1 MANNMGEWDKEHCV
15 QTGNLRG
22 NKNMCR
28 TSHKIS
34 TNLKQREG
42 DLEDKGNWH
51 KKIGAKRSA
60 ELQQK
65 NLAQQQQKISSW
77 WVADKGERANDEQQK
92 KSKWGAAAEKGA
104 GKQQKNRG

>member
-1 MANNMGEWDKEHCV
+1 
-15 QTGNLRG
+15 
-22 NKNMCR
+22 MCR

-77 WVADKGERANDEQQK
+77 
-92 KSKWGAAAEKGA
+92 
-104 GKQQKNRG
+104 